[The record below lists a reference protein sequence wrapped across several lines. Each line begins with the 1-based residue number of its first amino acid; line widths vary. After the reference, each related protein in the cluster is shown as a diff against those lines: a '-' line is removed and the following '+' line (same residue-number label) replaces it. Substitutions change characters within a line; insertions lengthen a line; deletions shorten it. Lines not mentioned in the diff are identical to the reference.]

1 MRATE
6 LAVNETKSSKTS
18 TSLTKTSRLK
28 FTGMIFLATAVAIG
42 LWQRNSIVTYCLQW
56 KATNQA
62 SHIRIADALQ
72 TAFRANQH
80 SPHNPKTLLLLCR
93 LQRQS
98 GLVRESRQTIEELRD
113 AGVPESRIQ
122 DERRLTAAR
131 SGDLES
137 SEPFLP
143 ELLTNDDVDP
153 QDVCEAFVV
162 GYRTRF
168 RIDESRALAEI
179 WKQDFPNDFRP
190 YAHCAMIAQMAADW
204 SLAVDEF
211 QKAVD
216 RGDRR
221 VETLIP
227 QGLCYIELNEP
238 QLALASFQL
247 CTELYPLNAQ
257 GWLKQADA
265 QFRLGN
271 IGEAKKNYSTCL
283 TLDPHCFEASL
294 SQAKLLLLDGHAIEA
309 TTLLKSLVN
318 LWPEDAATLYQ
329 YSQGLTALGKSTE
342 AAEVAARWK
351 EADQQVE
358 LMEQL
363 LNKLQTEPQNTE
375 LRCQAGIMMMK
386 HYSRSMATQY
396 LEAVLLEDP
405 GNSAAHE
412 WLAEYYEKRGQAN
425 IPERHQ

>member
-1 MRATE
+1 MLLG
-6 LAVNETKSSKTS
+6 LAVSETKASNVS

-28 FTGMIFLATAVAIG
+28 LTGMIFLATVVTFGI
-42 LWQRNSIVTYCLQW
+42 WQRKSIVAYCLQW

-62 SHIRIADALQ
+62 SQLRIADALQ
-72 TAFRANQH
+72 TAFRAKQH
-80 SPHNPKTLLLLCR
+80 SPHNRNTLLLLCR

-98 GLVRESRQTIEELRD
+98 GLIRESRETIGELRD
-113 AGVPESRIQ
+113 AGVPEARIQ

-143 ELLTNDDVDP
+143 ELLASVDVDP

-168 RIDESRALAEI
+168 RIDESRALAET
-179 WKQDFPNDFRP
+179 WKQDFPDDFRP
-190 YAHCAMIAQMAADW
+190 YAHCAMIAQMATDW

-227 QGLCYIELNEP
+227 LGMCNLELNQP
-238 QLALASFQL
+238 QRALASFQM
-247 CTELYPLNAQ
+247 CTDLYPMN
-257 GWLKQADA
+257 ADA
-265 QFRLGN
+265 WLWHAHTQFQLGD
-271 IGEAKKNYSTCL
+271 IAQATESYRRCL

-294 SQAKLLLLDGHAIEA
+294 SQAKLLMLDDHTSEA
-309 TTLLKSLVN
+309 TTLLKALVN
-318 LWPEDAATLYQ
+318 LWPEDASALYQ
-329 YSQGLTALGKSTE
+329 YSQGLNALGRSTE
-342 AAEVAARWK
+342 AAEVAVRWK
-351 EADQQVE
+351 EADHQVE

-363 LNKLQTEPQNTE
+363 LNKLQTQPQNTE
-375 LRCQAGIMMMK
+375 LRCQAGVMMMK
-386 HYSRSMATQY
+386 HYSRSMAVQY
-396 LEAVLLEDP
+396 LDAVLVDDP
-405 GNSAAHE
+405 GNAEARKS
-412 WLAEYYEKRGQAN
+412 LAEYYEKRGQGN
-425 IPERHQ
+425 IPERQQ